1 MTSSAEVMV
10 PKAKPELSLKN
21 FRLLQPQV
29 FRPVQYLGSKLRTLE
44 SIAEAVEAVAPRRGR
59 VIDMF
64 SGTSVVSQML
74 AVLGHDVVSCDS
86 QQSCHVMASAMLGVS
101 RTPIDRL
108 DDDLIAEISGKT
120 EQEEFFDDWSALVQ
134 LEDAAVEEQNAD
146 ALHALNEQ
154 FPLVWRVG
162 PKNRFVEII
171 TESGTGSVLGKA
183 PLFAAL
189 LAGTYFGLRQALS
202 IDSIRL
208 RIEQAHGANR
218 ISTWQYSAC
227 LTALMSAMSK
237 AVFSAGKH
245 FAQPLTSGQSR
256 SAFRSNRLLQDRS
269 ISIVREFTAAAHA
282 IDRLAQTGDRKH
294 LSICAP
300 VKDMY
305 PGLKDYR
312 PDVVYADPPYTAQQ
326 YSRFYHAL
334 DTLIAYRAPDLQHHG
349 RVTTGL
355 YPSDRFRSEFS
366 SKRAA
371 PAAFHELLTSI
382 YKVRATLILS
392 YSDSQ
397 YRSNGNARMISRAA
411 LLEMCRSVFGPS
423 KVEQL
428 QLGHA
433 YRQFNAISLSNKDRN
448 DSEFLIL
455 CRC

>member
-1 MTSSAEVMV
+1 MKPTAQVTV
-10 PKAKPELSLKN
+10 AKAKPELSSQN
-21 FRLLQPQV
+21 SRLLQPQI

-44 SIAEAVEAVAPRRGR
+44 SIAEAVEVVAPRRSR
-59 VIDMF
+59 TIDMF

-74 AVLGHDVVSCDS
+74 AVLGHEVVSCDS

-101 RTPIDRL
+101 RTPNDL
-108 DDDLIAEISGKT
+108 LSNNLIAEISDKT
-120 EQEEFFDDWSALVQ
+120 EEEDFFEDWRALVQ
-134 LEDAAVEEQNAD
+134 LEDAAIEEQNAD
-146 ALHALNEQ
+146 ALHALNAQ

-162 PKNRFVEII
+162 QKNRYVEII
-171 TESGTGSVLGKA
+171 RELGTVSVLRKA
-183 PLFAAL
+183 PLFASL
-189 LAGTYFGLRQALS
+189 LAGTYFGMRQALS

-208 RIEQAHGANR
+208 RIEQAHSRNR

-245 FAQPLTSGQSR
+245 FAQPLTSGKSK

-269 ISIVREFTAAAHA
+269 ISIVREFAAAAHA

-294 LSICAP
+294 SAICAP

-305 PGLKDYR
+305 AGLKDYQ

-334 DTLIAYRAPDLQHHG
+334 DTLIAYRAPHLNHQG

-428 QLGHA
+428 QLNHA